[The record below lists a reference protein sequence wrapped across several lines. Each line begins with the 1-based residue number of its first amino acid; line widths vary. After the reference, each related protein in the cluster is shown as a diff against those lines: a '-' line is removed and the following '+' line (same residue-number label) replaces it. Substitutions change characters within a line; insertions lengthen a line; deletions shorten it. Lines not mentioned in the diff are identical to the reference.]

1 MSKVCYDEEQYFEI
15 SLGHLTSEIK
25 KKKQGKSSLHA
36 GQRGQNIILRLGAK
50 GKSIPFSQDK
60 TKIE

>member
-1 MSKVCYDEEQYFEI
+1 MSKVCYDEEQYYEI

-50 GKSIPFSQDK
+50 GKSIPFS
-60 TKIE
+60 